1 MLKKQSFIGCNC
13 TSHPSQGINIH
24 KQSPVLIFSCKCKL
38 YNFYRLHAVVSS
50 WPAASGPKF
59 DSHLALNKSRN
70 DRRPVLWLMGFYFL
84 FTDLLFSFNI
94 STHCCFPYRI
104 YRFYCWALSYSE
116 SFPFICVMFSFT
128 LSVCTNKGL
137 VSDRI
142 SSVLCLIVVL
152 FSMYSLSYTLTPL
165 HFIHF

>member
-1 MLKKQSFIGCNC
+1 MLKQQSLTGCAC
-13 TSHPSQGINIH
+13 TAHPGQVINID
-24 KQSPVLIFSCKCKL
+24 KQNPVLVFSCKCKL
-38 YNFYRLHAVVSS
+38 CNFYQLPVAVSI
-50 WPAASGPKF
+50 WPAASRPKL
-59 DSHLALNKSRN
+59 DSNPALNKPWN
-70 DRRPVLWLMGFYFL
+70 DRRPVLWLVCFYFL
-84 FTDLLFSFNI
+84 FANLLFSFSI
-94 STHCCFPYRI
+94 STDCRFPYRL

-142 SSVLCLIVVL
+142 SSVLCLIVS
-152 FSMYSLSYTLTPL
+152 FSMYSLSYTLIRL